1 MNPAADAG
9 NAELQR
15 SELRYRRLF
24 EAAQDGILLLN
35 AETGRIEDANP
46 YLTHMLGYTHAEML
60 GKRLWEVGAFGDIAK
75 SAEMFEQL
83 RQQGYVRYD
92 DMPLRTRKGLLVNV
106 EFISNAYDCAGVQVI
121 QCNVRN
127 ITEQRQA
134 EEQVRKLSEVVEQS
148 PMAIVVSDLGG
159 QIEYVNAA
167 LLEGSG
173 YCSEELLG
181 RSVRMLQSDA
191 TPPAT
196 LADLA
201 ATVAQGRVWRGEFT
215 CQRKDGS
222 GFTAAAIVAPI
233 FRADGTVS
241 HHVTITEDI
250 TARQRD
256 ALELARHR
264 DALEA
269 LVASRTHQLA
279 DAMVAAQAA
288 NIAKSRFLANMSH
301 EIRTPLSAITGLAY
315 LLRRTPLTDQ
325 QADWLRKLDLA
336 GGHLLDLI
344 NAVLDLSKIEAGK
357 LALEAFDVPVS
368 AIVARVVSML
378 ADRAAVKHLHV
389 GIDVQALPP
398 GLVGDPAR
406 LQQALLNYAD
416 NAIKFTPSGSVTLR
430 VRCVDETADTA
441 LLRFE
446 VQDTGIGIPAEVL
459 PRLFSAFEQAD
470 SSTTRQHGGTGLGL
484 VIVRQLSRMMGG
496 DAGADSTEG
505 SGSTFW
511 FTARL
516 TKVLR
521 LGTQGSPPAR
531 GLAEA
536 ALARDHAA
544 TRVLVADDD
553 EVGREV
559 TVLMLSEVFPR
570 IDQAA
575 DGAEAIRLATEHPY
589 GLILMDMQMPGIGG
603 IEATR
608 RIRQL
613 PGASASTIVAL
624 TANAFAED
632 KAACLAAGMDDFLT
646 KPLVAE
652 ALFQTLLEGLTR
664 RR

>member
-46 YLTHMLGYTHAEML
+46 YLTHMLGYTHDEML
-60 GKRLWEVGAFGDIAK
+60 GKMLWEVGAFGDIAK

-83 RQQGYVRYD
+83 RQEGYVRYD
-92 DMPLRTRKGLLVNV
+92 DMPLRTRKGLLINV

-127 ITEQRQA
+127 ITEQRLA

-148 PMAIVVSDLGG
+148 PMATVVSDLSGH
-159 QIEYVNAA
+159 IEYVNAA

-173 YCSEELLG
+173 YRSDELLG

-191 TPPAT
+191 TPAAT

-201 ATVAQGRVWRGEFT
+201 ATVGQGRVWRGEFT

-222 GFTAAAIVAPI
+222 GYTAGAIVAPI
-233 FRADGTVS
+233 LRADGTVS

-256 ALELARHR
+256 ARELARHR
-264 DALEA
+264 DALEV
-269 LVASRTHQLA
+269 LIASRTHQLA

-336 GGHLLDLI
+336 GVHLLDLI

-357 LALEAFDVPVS
+357 LALDAFDVPVS

-378 ADRAAVKHLHV
+378 ADRAAAKHLRV
-389 GIDVQALPP
+389 GVDVQALPP

-416 NAIKFTPSGSVTLR
+416 NAIKFTSSGSVTLR

-441 LLRFE
+441 LIRFE

-459 PRLFSAFEQAD
+459 PRLFTAFEQAD

-516 TKVLR
+516 TKLVR
-521 LGTQGSPPAR
+521 LGTPGSPPVG

-575 DGAEAIRLATEHPY
+575 NGADAVRLATEHPY
-589 GLILMDMQMPGIGG
+589 GLILMDMQMPGFGG

-613 PGASASTIVAL
+613 PGASATAIVAL

-632 KAACLAAGMDDFLT
+632 RAACLAAGMDDFLT

-652 ALFQTLLEGLTR
+652 ALFQILLEALTR

>member
-1 MNPAADAG
+1 MNPAPDAG

-35 AETGRIEDANP
+35 AETGQIEDANP
-46 YLTHMLGYTHAEML
+46 YLTHMLGYTHAELL

-83 RQQGYVRYD
+83 RQEGYVRYD
-92 DMPLRTRKGLLVNV
+92 DMPLRTRKGLLINV

-127 ITEQRQA
+127 ITAQRLA

-148 PMAIVVSDLGG
+148 PMAIVVSDLTGR
-159 QIEYVNAA
+159 IEYVNAA
-167 LLEGSG
+167 LLLGSG
-173 YCSEELLG
+173 YRGEELIG
-181 RSVRMLQSDA
+181 HSARMLHADA

-196 LADLA
+196 LADMA

-215 CQRKDGS
+215 CRRKDGS
-222 GFTAAAIVAPI
+222 GFTAGAIVAPI

-256 ALELARHR
+256 ARELARHR

-315 LLRRTPLTDQ
+315 LLRRTALTDQ
-325 QADWLRKLDLA
+325 QAEWLRKLDMA
-336 GGHLLDLI
+336 GVHLLDLI

-357 LALEAFDVPVS
+357 LALDAFDVPVP
-368 AIVARVVSML
+368 AMVARVGSML
-378 ADRAAVKHLHV
+378 ADRAAAKHLQV
-389 GIDVQALPP
+389 NIDVQALPR

-430 VRCVDETADTA
+430 VRCIDETADTA
-441 LLRFE
+441 LIRFE
-446 VQDTGIGIPAEVL
+446 VQDTGVGIPAEVL

-484 VIVRQLSRMMGG
+484 VIVRQLARMMGG
-496 DAGADSTEG
+496 DAGVDSVVG

-516 TKVLR
+516 AKVVR
-521 LGTQGSPPAR
+521 EGTQILPAR

-536 ALARDHAA
+536 GLVRDHAG

-559 TVLMLSEVFPR
+559 AVLLLSEVFAQV
-570 IDQAA
+570 DEAA
-575 DGAEAIRLATEHPY
+575 DGAETVRMATEHAY

-603 IEATR
+603 LEATR
-608 RIRQL
+608 RIRRL
-613 PGASASTIVAL
+613 PGAAATTIVAL

-652 ALFQTLLEGLTR
+652 ALFQTLLEALTR